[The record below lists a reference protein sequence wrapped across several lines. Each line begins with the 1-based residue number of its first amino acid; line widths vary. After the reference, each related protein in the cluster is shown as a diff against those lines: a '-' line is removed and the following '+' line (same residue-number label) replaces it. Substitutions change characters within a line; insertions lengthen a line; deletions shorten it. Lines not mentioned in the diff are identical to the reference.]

1 MVLIRHCPDP
11 VKYETTNKI
20 MEQLKNC
27 ICKISLEEIG
37 IGTGFFCFIYFKT
50 KKIPVMITNNHIIY
64 EKMMLNKEKIPIEIN
79 NETKN
84 IYLAGRKLYTSREY
98 DITIIEIN
106 PEKDCFYNFLE
117 IDENIFLWKNLLNE
131 YIDLSI
137 YILQNDENNSYASYG
152 KIKNLDVKERDLPY
166 LCSTTKGSG
175 GAPIMNQNNLKIIGI
190 HKGCNKYNTYNVGTL
205 LKNPINEFINK
216 YKDYI
221 ETIIES
227 PNTSTF
233 GINENKIKDE
243 SKINN
248 YNKIN
253 IELENALNKEK
264 EKNKELE
271 EQIIKLKALLNN
283 NNNNINNYG
292 DLNKNKQD
300 ALIESVLKK
309 DKEIEELK
317 SKLNRFP
324 FQLLKDEKLMS
335 IIITSIDQ
343 KIHCSII
350 CKNTDIFYSIE
361 TKLYQMYHEY
371 SENENFFTVN
381 GKKINRHKSLDYNNI
396 KDNDIIILNVI
407 D

>member
-1 MVLIRHCPDP
+1 M
-11 VKYETTNKI
+11 
-20 MEQLKNC
+20 
-27 ICKISLEEIG
+27 G
-37 IGTGFFCFIYFKT
+37 
-50 KKIPVMITNNHIIY
+50 
-64 EKMMLNKEKIPIEIN
+64 
-79 NETKN
+79 
-84 IYLAGRKLYTSREY
+84 
-98 DITIIEIN
+98 
-106 PEKDCFYNFLE
+106 
-117 IDENIFLWKNLLNE
+117 KNLLNE

-152 KIKNLDVKERDLPY
+152 KIKNLDVKEGDLPY

-243 SKINN
+243 SNINN

-264 EKNKELE
+264 EKNKKLE